1 MRSFLQACSHNCSK
15 NTLGVR
21 FRTIALQTPYRK
33 GPWICPVYSKCHRLY
48 PCLMLFDG
56 LDDLFFGITFLH
68 VEISISSRVLE
79 ISSMSWSKFGRKV
92 NVIPL

>member
-1 MRSFLQACSHNCSK
+1 
-15 NTLGVR
+15 
-21 FRTIALQTPYRK
+21 
-33 GPWICPVYSKCHRLY
+33 
-48 PCLMLFDG
+48 MLFDG

-79 ISSMSWSKFGRKV
+79 ISSMSWSKFGGKV